1 MFSITLFLL
10 MIEIS
15 EKSKKKSEKFKILKR
30 KGRVKFRRK
39 GSKKRRK
46 GLRLRSRSRS
56 VSEFSDDSF
65 NIFRLEMF

>member
-10 MIEIS
+10 MIDIL
-15 EKSKKKSEKFKILKR
+15 EKSKKKLEKFKILKR

-46 GLRLRSRSRS
+46 GLRLLSRS

>member
-10 MIEIS
+10 MIDIL
-15 EKSKKKSEKFKILKR
+15 EKSKKKLEKFKILKR

-46 GLRLRSRSRS
+46 GLWLRSRS

>member
-10 MIEIS
+10 MIDIL
-15 EKSKKKSEKFKILKR
+15 EKSKKKLEKFKILKR
-30 KGRVKFRRK
+30 KGRVKFRWK

-46 GLRLRSRSRS
+46 GLRLRSRS

>member
-10 MIEIS
+10 MIDIL
-15 EKSKKKSEKFKILKR
+15 EKSKKKLEKFKILKR

-46 GLRLRSRSRS
+46 GLRLWSRS

>member
-46 GLRLRSRSRS
+46 GLRLRSRS

>member
-10 MIEIS
+10 MIDIL
-15 EKSKKKSEKFKILKR
+15 EKSKKKIEKFKILKR

-46 GLRLRSRSRS
+46 GLRLGSRS